1 MRKSRLD
8 GQTLQINVCG
18 KVVKETESER
28 ILGMIANNKLTWW
41 HHLYG
46 DNSDPSKPIPGL
58 ISQLSKRVG
67 LLSRLVKFLPKDR
80 FKMLVNGIFMSKLL
94 FCLEI
99 FGNCW
104 SDILDGSNERNNS
117 FTKTNLLS
125 LQVLLN
131 KVLRLQLGQG
141 YDTPVSQLLA
151 DSNTLSVNQLVAYT
165 TIKTVFKI
173 KQSGEPCYLADRLM
187 PRVNQQVTTRNKQT
201 ISLDFKLGR
210 AREGF
215 LYRGKMLYNAL
226 PDSIKSESKWPI
238 FKKIAKEWIQGNIP
252 PVTK

>member
-104 SDILDGSNERNNS
+104 SDTLDGSNERNNS

-165 TIKTVFKI
+165 TI
-173 KQSGEPCYLADRLM
+173 
-187 PRVNQQVTTRNKQT
+187 
-201 ISLDFKLGR
+201 
-210 AREGF
+210 
-215 LYRGKMLYNAL
+215 
-226 PDSIKSESKWPI
+226 
-238 FKKIAKEWIQGNIP
+238 
-252 PVTK
+252 